1 VLALNGFDRFFLTL
15 FSGLP
20 DWLTPFF
27 SLITQLGN
35 PLVLVTLSAV
45 PLVLGKGKFRAMAAI
60 LLIGL
65 LLGYL
70 VMNDLKNV
78 VERLRPDDPRITN
91 YLISASYSFPSG
103 HALLT
108 FLAAS
113 IIGGFLGWKFRLAG
127 YFVASLVAISRL
139 YLGVHYAT
147 DVLAGALIGLIIGE
161 MAVYFAFR
169 LGLCGSM
176 GLAEMLRFSSL
187 NGHRGTVAAD
197 GKPAGLAAYV
207 SYYALIAVALILSID
222 AFNTGRNFDSL
233 AFTVAAPLFV
243 ILTTRLRT
251 WGRYP
256 GLSLSFFVISI
267 GFNVMFLGYIYESY
281 RLSLL
286 VFALMLIALLGL
298 TLPKKRPAGY

>member
-1 VLALNGFDRFFLTL
+1 
-15 FSGLP
+15 
-20 DWLTPFF
+20 
-27 SLITQLGN
+27 
-35 PLVLVTLSAV
+35 LVLVTLSAV
-45 PLVLGKGKFRAMAAI
+45 PLVIGKGKIRAMAAI

-78 VERLRPDDPRITN
+78 AERLRPDDPRITN

-127 YFVASLVAISRL
+127 YFAASLVAISRL

-147 DVLAGALIGLIIGE
+147 DVLAGALIGMFIGE
-161 MAVYFAFR
+161 MAVYFACR
-169 LGLCGSM
+169 LGLCASM
-176 GLAEMLRFSSL
+176 GLAGMLPLSSL
-187 NGHRGTVAAD
+187 KDHRGTVAAD
-197 GKPAGLAAYV
+197 GKPDGLAAYV
-207 SYYALIAVALILSID
+207 SYYAIVAAAMIFSID
-222 AFNTGRNFDSL
+222 AFNTGRNFESL
-233 AFTVAAPLFV
+233 AFTVAAPVFV

-251 WGRYP
+251 WRIFP
-256 GLSLSFFVISI
+256 RLSLSFFVISI
-267 GFNVMFLGYIYESY
+267 GYTVMFLAYIYDSY